1 MMHKRGLR
9 AFVYGCGVA
18 LCGLLLSCAGP
29 LETADARPGSAQ
41 EQQLVSFYFSAEAWG
56 GLPFTNVQK
65 QQVMVDAMLSGE
77 QPHLER
83 EVVHLQ
89 DAPMV
94 QVRRFAAVFEVDGS
108 VRPPAMQSGYELEL
122 LVPRGRE
129 ALTVQLVNSETG
141 VVNFVRVTPDG
152 F

>member
-41 EQQLVSFYFSAEAWG
+41 EQQLVSFYFSAEVWG
-56 GLPFTNVQK
+56 GVPFTDAQK
-65 QQVMVDAMLSGE
+65 QQVMVEAMLSGE
-77 QPHLER
+77 RSHLER
-83 EVVHLQ
+83 EVVHLL
-89 DAPMV
+89 DTPGV
-94 QVRRFAAVFEVDGS
+94 QVRRFAAVFEVNGS
-108 VRPPAMQSGYELEL
+108 VRPPAMRSGYELEL

-129 ALTVQLVNSETG
+129 ALMVELVNGETG
-141 VVNFVRVTPDG
+141 VVNLVRVAPGG